1 MIPISDRHL
10 VKEGETLIELV
21 FRVLLSRM
29 SILDFWSG
37 VGVFYRKN
45 SS

>member
-1 MIPISDRHL
+1 MILISDGYL
-10 VKEGETLIELV
+10 VKERETLTELV
-21 FRVLLSRM
+21 FRVLLSWM

-37 VGVFYRKN
+37 VGVFPRKN

>member
-1 MIPISDRHL
+1 MILINDGYL
-10 VKEGETLIELV
+10 VKERGTLTELV

-37 VGVFYRKN
+37 VGVFSRKN